1 MRSVADSLHSV
12 IMDSGTI
19 RRYLNTTPFKPFS
32 VVTSDGKS
40 IRIVHPDYAFLTQG
54 GVTLL
59 INTEG
64 DKVDDLYVPLIP
76 RASS

>member
-1 MRSVADSLHSV
+1 
-12 IMDSGTI
+12 MDSDTI

-40 IRIVHPDYAFLTQG
+40 IRILHPDYAFLTQG
-54 GVTLL
+54 GATLL

-64 DKVDDLYVPLIP
+64 DKVDDLYVPLIT
-76 RASS
+76 RVEAEAASEQLN